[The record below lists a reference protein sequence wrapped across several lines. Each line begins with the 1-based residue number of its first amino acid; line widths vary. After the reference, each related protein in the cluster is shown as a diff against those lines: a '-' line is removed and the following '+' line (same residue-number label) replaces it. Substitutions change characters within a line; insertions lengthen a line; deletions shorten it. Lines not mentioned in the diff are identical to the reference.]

1 MLKSIIA
8 TAEAQPPI
16 SNVMESG
23 PPDVLQRLL
32 SLVAQSVGAPL
43 AWLTFLEPYQ
53 RWGTLQYISPDD
65 SIGVVSDIT
74 LSTRSEITGNDAI
87 VIPAYT
93 PPPDRVTLF
102 PDPHA
107 LSLDDY
113 QPSVPI
119 PTGARFYACAPVY
132 GANTTPVGVLC
143 LADRRAHID
152 TTRYTKLIVNSTALI
167 SEALHNHQIVSRVR
181 VAEAAQRAGESFNQ
195 AIIDSLAA
203 HIAVLDRAGTII
215 AVNTVWNCFAYEN
228 GATPDQLIGIGA
240 NYLQVCRTSGT
251 LDAQRTLQ
259 GLEGVLSGA
268 RDTFSLEYPCHSP
281 TAQRWFLLTITPLRH
296 EWGGAVMAHVDITA
310 RKLAE
315 DTLKRTKAEL
325 EQHVE
330 ALTRAWQQAQRER
343 ELQSLDMLS
352 LSNPTIVNAHLLGN
366 GTMRETLPT
375 LFDALGGS
383 YAQVLDL
390 ALDQRAYK
398 TDHGLRERLREVG
411 EQLSLLGAGPRD
423 VIELHTVVLRRKV
436 AGAASERA
444 QAYLEEGRMLVLELM
459 GNLVSLYRLYSQG
472 QSRHDS
478 HGTPGENHL

>member
-8 TAEAQPPI
+8 TVEAQPPI
-16 SNVMESG
+16 SNVIESG

-32 SLVAQSVGAPL
+32 SLVAQSVGVPL

-53 RWGTLQYISPDD
+53 RWGTLHYISPDD
-65 SIGVVSDIT
+65 SIGAVSDIT
-74 LSTRSEITGNDAI
+74 LSKQSEIADNDAI
-87 VIPAYT
+87 VIPAYM
-93 PPPDRVTLF
+93 PPPDQVTLF
-102 PDPHA
+102 PDLHA
-107 LSLDDY
+107 LSLDDH

-143 LADRRAHID
+143 LADRRAHTD
-152 TTRYTKLIVNSTALI
+152 MTRHTQLIVSYTALI

-181 VAEAAQRAGESFNQ
+181 IAEAAQRAGESFNQ

-215 AVNTVWNCFAYEN
+215 AVNTAWKCFAYEN
-228 GATPDQLIGIGA
+228 GATSDQLIGIGA
-240 NYLQVCRTSGT
+240 NYLQVCRRSGT

-259 GLEGVLSGA
+259 GLESVLSGA
-268 RDTFSLEYPCHSP
+268 QDTFSLEYPCHSP
-281 TAQRWFLLTITPLRH
+281 TTRRWFLLTATPLRH
-296 EWGGAVMAHVDITA
+296 EWGGVVMAHVDITA
-310 RKLAE
+310 RKLVE
-315 DTLKRTKAEL
+315 DTIKRNAEL
-325 EQHVE
+325 EQQVG

-352 LSNPTIVNAHLLGN
+352 IRPPTIVNTNLLGSE
-366 GTMRETLPT
+366 TMQDALPT
-375 LFDALGGS
+375 LFDAMSGS

-478 HGTPGENHL
+478 HGTPGENYL